1 MRKPLLFACFALF
14 FSCGRSGEK
23 KGSAEAGNILEN
35 LSYSVD
41 TVVVDVKGEII
52 NLNHGLHYFDLS
64 ADRTSLILFDRQQT
78 VFREIDLDQMVIKAT
93 YPFELEGS
101 NGIGKS
107 SYFQV
112 LPDGTLMVPS
122 LSKAGI
128 YNLHGDLLSRVSIGA
143 SDIDGLDTLNPFTLM
158 YEILM
163 DPKSGLLYS
172 LPGDC
177 LTGVRDLAILD
188 PSNIK
193 GEIIK
198 LSEMEKAGNFSLF
211 WNTENGKALE
221 TEDYSL
227 NLIDDILIITCTVGS
242 GIYRYDTKTEN
253 LEYFDFPHKIAPSEK
268 TGEVLNEV
276 STEKDFWTEYR
287 KVAGQISYREIMW
300 DSSTAKHYRLASK
313 TILGETEEEPADYE
327 VYLFAYDQN
336 FNLLGETLLKGLNAL
351 LESCFFKDGK
361 LWSYVNV
368 EDELGFAVFTFDF

>member
-1 MRKPLLFACFALF
+1 MRKPLLFVCFALF

-23 KGSAEAGNILEN
+23 KKSTESGNILEN

-52 NLNHGLHYFDLS
+52 NLNHGLEYFDLS
-64 ADRTSLILFDRQQT
+64 PDRTSLIFFDRQQT
-78 VFREIDLDQMVIKAT
+78 LFQEIDLDQMVIKAT
-93 YPFELEGS
+93 YPFELEGP
-101 NGIGKS
+101 NGLGRS
-107 SYFQV
+107 SYFQL
-112 LPDGTLMVPS
+112 LPDRTLMIPS
-122 LSKAGI
+122 LLKSGI
-128 YNLHGDLLSRVSIGA
+128 YNLHGELLSRISMRP
-143 SDIDGLDTLNPFTLM
+143 SDIDGFDTLNPFTLM

-172 LPGDC
+172 LPGDYI
-177 LTGVRDLAILD
+177 TGVRNLAILD
-188 PSNIK
+188 PSNSEGK
-193 GEIIK
+193 IIK
-198 LSEMEKAGNFSLF
+198 LSEMEKAGNFSVF

-227 NLIDDILIITCTVGS
+227 NLIDDILIITCTIGS
-242 GIYRYDTKTEN
+242 GLYLYYTKTEN
-253 LEYFDFPHKIAPSEK
+253 LEYFDFPHKVAPREK

-276 STEKDFWTEYR
+276 STEKDFWKEYR

-300 DSSTAKHYRLASK
+300 DSPTSKHYRLASK

-336 FNLLGETLLKGLNAL
+336 FNLLGETLLKGLNEL
-351 LESCFFKDGK
+351 PESYFFKDGK

-368 EDELGFAVFTFDF
+368 EDELGFSVFTFNF